1 MTDQNVKLLQSQI
14 TRLKATN
21 KKLREENAQ
30 LKQHNAKLINCV
42 DRYHAFMG
50 VHDESVGQ

>member
-1 MTDQNVKLLQSQI
+1 MTDQTVKLLQSQI

-50 VHDESVGQ
+50 VHNESVGQ

>member
-1 MTDQNVKLLQSQI
+1 MTDQTVKLLKAQI
-14 TRLKATN
+14 SRLKSEN

-50 VHDESVGQ
+50 VHDESVGE

>member
-1 MTDQNVKLLQSQI
+1 MTDQTVRLLKAQI
-14 TRLKATN
+14 TRLKSQN
-21 KKLREENAQ
+21 KKLREEIAQ

-50 VHDESVGQ
+50 VHNEPVK